1 MQQEG
6 WQADCVQRQPV
17 PVWALQ
23 LTMAT
28 VSIAAARSSG
38 LQEVIQPDV
47 VKSAESQPCSYRVQL
62 QAQCSARWQ
71 KVSLFILHC
80 NSFRPNNNKITE
92 LAVLISGMAD
102 SCSFSSSVLCIT
114 AIQQQLEVSYAET
127 SISAVSRCKLTG
139 TAPTGL

>member
-1 MQQEG
+1 MGAAVDYGDSQHSCSPLVRTPRSHPTG
-6 WQADCVQRQPV
+6 CRQISREPS
-17 PVWALQ
+17 WRL
-23 LTMAT
+23 
-28 VSIAAARSSG
+28 S
-38 LQEVIQPDV
+38 
-47 VKSAESQPCSYRVQL
+47 CSYRVQL

-127 SISAVSRCKLTG
+127 SISASHDANSQVQHQPAYRCDRCICSNK
-139 TAPTGL
+139 